1 MDSSLNN
8 NKVEKVNEIET
19 NEFQTKNESNK
30 DFTISIVIMLFLLP
44 FYILLFV
51 ENFTTNWGNHS
62 LWPYMVQ
69 YFAEMIITPVIRT
82 TAFIKDQKQKK
93 KTIIFNLIY
102 SISIFLFF
110 TIAIIAQSI
119 SRDEN
124 IRFFLDGWTYIV
136 GFCMALLVSIPLNV
150 ILLIKKQNFK
160 EYSGF
165 YHRKENEH
173 NGVRILKII
182 RTIITLILLILLSNI
197 LLSGKD
203 SFITDNISFDSQV
216 YEYFPFILL
225 GIMLAWYILS
235 EIIITIA
242 SKISMKKTIQ

>member
-8 NKVEKVNEIET
+8 DKVEKANEIKTDES
-19 NEFQTKNESNK
+19 QTKNVSNK
-30 DFTISIVIMLFLLP
+30 YFKISIVIMLVLLP
-44 FYILLFV
+44 FYIQLFV
-51 ENFTTNWGNHS
+51 GNFTTGWGYFDKTA
-62 LWPYMVQ
+62 LFL
-69 YFAEMIITPVIRT
+69 YFAEMIVTPVIRT

-102 SISIFLFF
+102 SIGMFLLL
-110 TIAIIAQSI
+110 TIVIIALSI
-119 SRDEN
+119 SRVDGN

-136 GFCMALLVSIPLNV
+136 GFCMGLLVSIPLNV

-165 YHRKENEH
+165 YPRNENEH
-173 NGVRILKII
+173 NNVRILKII
-182 RTIITLILLILLSNI
+182 RTIITLILLVIFSNV
-197 LLSGKD
+197 LFSGKD
-203 SFITDNISFDSQV
+203 SFITNNISFDL
-216 YEYFPFILL
+216 YAYDYYPFILL

-242 SKISMKKTIQ
+242 SKISMKKTIR